1 MTSHPINESL
11 LSFIHEQT
19 GREIV
24 YEQEPIPLLGG
35 IDATTYKFKLRGM
48 EPMVLRLLGS
58 DRSAEEVK
66 RLQIHSQ
73 ALIHSNVKAP
83 KVYWVGEDKSVLGGV
98 FAIMKFFPDPLL
110 AEQPGD
116 IQLKILGKSHAQ
128 MHNISTPKIINSLK
142 DQGLNEKDFMTSL
155 FIPTI
160 LDSAQTDYPWLS
172 NILNWLQDNLPITS
186 THASIN
192 HGDYHPRNIMY
203 ASGHITGIIDWS
215 FLIGDPAFDVGN
227 TITIIMDIIPNL
239 SNNCTLE
246 TASQYNEQYRDA
258 YQSIRSID
266 DEAVAACRASR
277 CTGFL
282 LHCLSGKKDPIAASP
297 SMIKSLKTTIETITK
312 LEIALPNS

>member
-1 MTSHPINESL
+1 MTSQLINESL

-19 GREIV
+19 GREVV

-66 RLQIHSQ
+66 RLQIHGQ

>member
-1 MTSHPINESL
+1 MTSQLINESL

-19 GREIV
+19 GREAV

>member
-1 MTSHPINESL
+1 MTSQLINESL

-19 GREIV
+19 GREVV

-116 IQLKILGKSHAQ
+116 IQLKILGKSHAE
-128 MHNISTPKIINSLK
+128 MHNTSTSKIINSLK

-172 NILNWLQDNLPITS
+172 NILNWLQHNLPITS

-203 ASGHITGIIDWS
+203 ASGHITGIIDCS
-215 FLIGDPAFDVGN
+215 LLIGDPAFDVGN

>member
-1 MTSHPINESL
+1 MTSQLINESL

-19 GREIV
+19 GREAV

-215 FLIGDPAFDVGN
+215 FLTGDPAFDVGN

-246 TASQYNEQYRDA
+246 TASQYNEQYRGA

>member
-1 MTSHPINESL
+1 MTSQPINESL
-11 LSFIHEQT
+11 LNFIHEQT
-19 GREIV
+19 GREVV

>member
-1 MTSHPINESL
+1 MTSQLINESL

-19 GREIV
+19 GREAV

-116 IQLKILGKSHAQ
+116 IQLKILGKSHAE
-128 MHNISTPKIINSLK
+128 MHNTSTSKIINSLK

>member
-1 MTSHPINESL
+1 MTNQPINESL

-19 GREIV
+19 GRGVV

-73 ALIHSNVKAP
+73 ALIHSNIKAP

-116 IQLKILGKSHAQ
+116 IQLKILGKSHAE
-128 MHNISTPKIINSLK
+128 MHNTSTSKIINSLK
-142 DQGLNEKDFMTSL
+142 EQGLNEKDFMASL

-160 LDSAQTDYPWLS
+160 LESAQIDHPWLR
-172 NILNWLQDNLPITS
+172 NVLNWLQNNLPITS

-192 HGDYHPRNIMY
+192 HGDYHPKNIMY
-203 ASGHITGIIDWS
+203 ASGHITGIIDWNFS
-215 FLIGDPAFDVGN
+215 IGDPAFDVGH
-227 TITIIMDIIPNL
+227 TITLIMDIIPNI
-239 SNNCTLE
+239 SNDYTLE
-246 TASQYNEQYRDA
+246 IASKNNEQYRDA

-266 DEAVAACRASR
+266 DRSVTACRASQ

-282 LHCLSGKKDPIAASP
+282 LRCLSGKKDIITSSP
-297 SMIKSLKTTIETITK
+297 TMLKSLKTTIENITK

>member
-1 MTSHPINESL
+1 MTSQLINESL

-19 GREIV
+19 GREAV

-73 ALIHSNVKAP
+73 ALIHSNIKAP

-116 IQLKILGKSHAQ
+116 IQLKILGKSHAE
-128 MHNISTPKIINSLK
+128 MHNTSTSKIINSLK
-142 DQGLNEKDFMTSL
+142 EQGLNEKDFMASL
-155 FIPTI
+155 FMPTI
-160 LDSAQTDYPWLS
+160 LESAQIDHPWLR
-172 NILNWLQDNLPITS
+172 NVLNWLQNNLPITS

-192 HGDYHPRNIMY
+192 HGDYHPKNIMY
-203 ASGHITGIIDWS
+203 ASGHITGIIDWNFS
-215 FLIGDPAFDVGN
+215 IGDPAFDVGH
-227 TITIIMDIIPNL
+227 TITLIMDIIPNI
-239 SNNCTLE
+239 SNDYTLE
-246 TASQYNEQYRDA
+246 IASKNNEQYRDA

-266 DEAVAACRASR
+266 DRAVTACRASQ

-282 LHCLSGKKDPIAASP
+282 LRCLSGKKDIITSSP
-297 SMIKSLKTTIETITK
+297 TMLKSLKTTIENITK

>member
-1 MTSHPINESL
+1 MTSQLINESL
-11 LSFIHEQT
+11 LSIIHEQT
-19 GREIV
+19 GREAV

>member
-1 MTSHPINESL
+1 MTNQPINESL
-11 LSFIHEQT
+11 LRFIHEQT
-19 GREIV
+19 GRGVV

-73 ALIHSNVKAP
+73 ALIHSNIKAP

-116 IQLKILGKSHAQ
+116 IQLKILGKSHAE
-128 MHNISTPKIINSLK
+128 MHNTSTSKIINSLK
-142 DQGLNEKDFMTSL
+142 EQGLNEKDFMASL

-160 LDSAQTDYPWLS
+160 LDSAQIDHPWLR
-172 NILNWLQDNLPITS
+172 NVLNWLQNNLPIAS
-186 THASIN
+186 THESIN
-192 HGDYHPRNIMY
+192 HGDYHPKNIMY
-203 ASGHITGIIDWS
+203 ASGHITGIIDWNFS
-215 FLIGDPAFDVGN
+215 IGDPAFDVGH
-227 TITIIMDIIPNL
+227 TITLIMDIIPNI
-239 SNNCTLE
+239 SNDYTLE
-246 TASQYNEQYRDA
+246 IASKNNEQYRDA

-266 DEAVAACRASR
+266 DRAVTACRASR
-277 CTGFL
+277 CTYFL
-282 LHCLSGKKDPIAASP
+282 LRCLSGKKDIITSSP
-297 SMIKSLKTTIETITK
+297 TMLKSLKTTIENITK